1 VRRVLFLLLVS
12 TVSLIPGRTQEK
24 PSPQFLAGNVIA
36 LSESKVTV
44 RRIVLG
50 KESDTRTFT
59 ITPETRIEGKL
70 RLKARVTVQY
80 VTDDDGDRAL
90 HIIVRS
96 SPKK

>member
-1 VRRVLFLLLVS
+1 MRRALFLLLVS
-12 TVSLIPGRTQEK
+12 TLSLIPGRTQEK